1 MKATIR
7 TQGRQ
12 FTVEEGD
19 VLSVNRFRN
28 TESGAL
34 LNLNEVL
41 MVSNGDQVHFG
52 NPLLE
57 GASVEAKV
65 LENKKAKKI
74 IVFKK
79 HKRKGY
85 KRRKG
90 HRQELSVI
98 QIEAI
103 RYGSASSI
111 KDMEESSEPDLEEES
126 RRLTTKRICHTKK
139 DRELPKMVATV
150 TASVSALKSMAAKVS
165 SPVTSLFVSG
175 APVFTLVKTWG
186 LAVTTRSLR

>member
-12 FTVEEGD
+12 FTVQEGD

-28 TESGAL
+28 TETGATL
-34 LNLNEVL
+34 DLKEVL

-57 GASVEAKV
+57 GASVAAKV
-65 LENKKAKKI
+65 LENKKAKKV

-90 HRQELSVI
+90 HRQELSII

-103 RYGSASSI
+103 RYGSASVI
-111 KDMEESSEPDLEEES
+111 KDEELSEPDLEEEVE
-126 RRLTTKRICHTKK
+126 
-139 DRELPKMVATV
+139 D
-150 TASVSALKSMAAKVS
+150 
-165 SPVTSLFVSG
+165 
-175 APVFTLVKTWG
+175 
-186 LAVTTRSLR
+186 

>member
-28 TESGAL
+28 TESGAT

-41 MVSNGDQVHFG
+41 MVSNGEEVHFG
-52 NPLLE
+52 NPLLD
-57 GASVEAKV
+57 GASVQAKV

-98 QIEAI
+98 QIETI
-103 RYGSASSI
+103 CYGSDPVE
-111 KDMEESSEPDLEEES
+111 KEE
-126 RRLTTKRICHTKK
+126 KR
-139 DRELPKMVATV
+139 
-150 TASVSALKSMAAKVS
+150 SFKSD
-165 SPVTSLFVSG
+165 TE
-175 APVFTLVKTWG
+175 T
-186 LAVTTRSLR
+186 